1 MEYPKPHNAEEILS
15 NLVWKTASSTLIAY
29 LGEQGGYQRYNFLL
43 RTKAGKYFMQMDGP
57 GESKIY
63 PMSLDNA
70 LQHYQGSRVKVV
82 SFEVAFPDGFPDA

>member
-1 MEYPKPHNAEEILS
+1 
-15 NLVWKTASSTLIAY
+15 
-29 LGEQGGYQRYNFLL
+29 
-43 RTKAGKYFMQMDGP
+43 MQMDGP